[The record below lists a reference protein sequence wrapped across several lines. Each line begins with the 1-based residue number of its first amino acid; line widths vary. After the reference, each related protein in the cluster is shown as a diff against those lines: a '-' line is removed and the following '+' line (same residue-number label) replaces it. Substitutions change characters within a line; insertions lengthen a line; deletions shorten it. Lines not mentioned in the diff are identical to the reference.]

1 MKFKDALLST
11 LIIEVGIA
19 LLAVI
24 NYGATLET
32 LQAVTRFSGR
42 ASLAIFSLIFLFQNH
57 RHVNL
62 KNILSEKYFSIFA
75 IAHGIH
81 LIELLSFV
89 YLSGNDLIPLRL
101 AGGFLAYVLI
111 FIMPYAQYL
120 FEQNRLSFKRFS
132 TLTLVFQ
139 YYVWFIFFM
148 SYLPRVRG
156 ELPNVGG
163 SYSEFVVLLAWVS
176 LMMGVKLQSIIMTK
190 ILFRNNNSK

>member
-11 LIIEVGIA
+11 LIIEVGVA

-24 NYGATLET
+24 NYGATLES

-42 ASLAIFSLIFLFQNH
+42 ASLVIFSLIFLFHNH
-57 RHVNL
+57 RHLPV
-62 KNILSEKYFSIFA
+62 KKILSDQYYSIFA

-81 LIELLSFV
+81 LIQLVCYV
-89 YLSGNDLIPLRL
+89 YLSGNELIPIRL
-101 AGGFLAYVLI
+101 LGGFLAYVLI
-111 FIMPYAQYL
+111 FLMPLAQYL
-120 FEQNRLSFKRFS
+120 FENESLSIKKYS
-132 TLTLVFQ
+132 TLTLIYL

-176 LMMGVKLQSIIMTK
+176 FMMGIKLQALIMSK
-190 ILFRNNNSK
+190 IPFRK

>member
-24 NYGATLET
+24 NYGATLES

-42 ASLAIFSLIFLFQNH
+42 ASLLIFSLIFLFQNH
-57 RHVNL
+57 KHLNV
-62 KNILSEKYFSIFA
+62 KAILSEKYFLIFA

-81 LIELLSFV
+81 LVELLSFV
-89 YLSGNDLIPLRL
+89 YLSGNPLIPLRL

-111 FIMPYAQYL
+111 FIMPYMQSL
-120 FEQNRLSFKRFS
+120 FDRNKISLKAFS
-132 TLTLVFQ
+132 SLTLIYL

-156 ELPNVGG
+156 TLPNVGG

-176 LMMGVKLQSIIMTK
+176 ILMGIKLQS
-190 ILFRNNNSK
+190 LFMAKVSSRK

>member
-24 NYGATLET
+24 NYGATLES

-42 ASLAIFSLIFLFQNH
+42 ASLLIFSLIFLFQNH
-57 RHVNL
+57 KHLNV
-62 KNILSEKYFSIFA
+62 KSILSEKYFLIFA

-81 LIELLSFV
+81 LVELLSFV
-89 YLSGNDLIPLRL
+89 YLSGNPLIPLRL

-111 FIMPYAQYL
+111 FIMPYMQSL
-120 FEQNRLSFKRFS
+120 FDRNKISLKAFS
-132 TLTLVFQ
+132 SLTLIYL

-156 ELPNVGG
+156 TLPNVGG

-176 LMMGVKLQSIIMTK
+176 ILMGIKLQS
-190 ILFRNNNSK
+190 LFMAKVSSRK

>member
-1 MKFKDALLST
+1 MKFKDALLSI

-24 NYGATLET
+24 NYGATLES

-42 ASLAIFSLIFLFQNH
+42 ASLLIFSLIFLFQNH
-57 RHVNL
+57 KHLNV
-62 KNILSEKYFSIFA
+62 KSILSEKYFLIFA

-89 YLSGNDLIPLRL
+89 YLSGNPLIPIRL

-111 FIMPYAQYL
+111 FMMPYAQSM
-120 FEQNRLSFKRFS
+120 FERNKLSLKTFS
-132 TLTLVFQ
+132 SLTLIYL

-156 ELPNVGG
+156 TLTNVGG

-176 LMMGVKLQSIIMTK
+176 VLMGIKLQ
-190 ILFRNNNSK
+190 ILLMAKVSSRK

>member
-24 NYGATLET
+24 NFGATLES

-42 ASLAIFSLIFLFQNH
+42 ASLLIFSLIFLFQNH
-57 RHVNL
+57 KHLNV
-62 KNILSEKYFSIFA
+62 KSILSEKYFLIFA

-81 LIELLSFV
+81 LIQLLSFV
-89 YLSGNDLIPLRL
+89 YLSGNKLIPIRL

-111 FIMPYAQYL
+111 FIMPYAQSM
-120 FEQNRLSFKRFS
+120 FERNKISLKTFS
-132 TLTLVFQ
+132 TLTLIYL

-156 ELPNVGG
+156 TLPNVGG

-176 LMMGVKLQSIIMTK
+176 ILMGIKLQSLLMARVSSRK
-190 ILFRNNNSK
+190 

>member
-1 MKFKDALLST
+1 MKFKDAFLST

-24 NYGATLET
+24 NYGATLES

-42 ASLAIFSLIFLFQNH
+42 ASLLIFSLIFLFQNH
-57 RHVNL
+57 KHLNV
-62 KNILSEKYFSIFA
+62 KSILSEKYFLIFA

-81 LIELLSFV
+81 LVELLSFV
-89 YLSGNDLIPLRL
+89 YLSGNPLIPLRL

-111 FIMPYAQYL
+111 FIMPYMQSL
-120 FEQNRLSFKRFS
+120 FDRNKISLKAFS
-132 TLTLVFQ
+132 SLTLIYL

-156 ELPNVGG
+156 TLPNVGG

-176 LMMGVKLQSIIMTK
+176 ILMGIKLQS
-190 ILFRNNNSK
+190 LFMAKVSSRK

>member
-24 NYGATLET
+24 NYGATLES

-42 ASLAIFSLIFLFQNH
+42 ASLLIFSLIFLFQNH
-57 RHVNL
+57 KHLNV
-62 KNILSEKYFSIFA
+62 KSILSEKYFLIFA

-81 LIELLSFV
+81 LLELLSFV
-89 YLSGNDLIPLRL
+89 YLSGNPLIPIRL

-111 FIMPYAQYL
+111 FIMPYAQSL
-120 FEQNRLSFKRFS
+120 FERNKISLKSFS
-132 TLTLVFQ
+132 SLTLIYL

-156 ELPNVGG
+156 TLTNVGG

-176 LMMGVKLQSIIMTK
+176 ILMGIKLQSLLMAK
-190 ILFRNNNSK
+190 VSFRK

>member
-1 MKFKDALLST
+1 MKFKDSLLSV

-24 NYGATLET
+24 NYGTSLES

-57 RHVNL
+57 RHVNV
-62 KNILSEKYFSIFA
+62 KTILSNQYFLVFA

-81 LIELLSFV
+81 LVQLLTYV
-89 YLSGNDLIPLRL
+89 YLSGNVLIPVRL
-101 AGGFLAYVLI
+101 EGGFLAYVFI
-111 FIMPYAQYL
+111 FFMPYVQQL
-120 FEQNRLSFKRFS
+120 FEKNKISAQAFS
-132 TLTLVFQ
+132 TLTLIYL

-156 ELPNVGG
+156 TLPNVGG
-163 SYSEFVVLLAWVS
+163 SYSEFVMLLAWVS
-176 LMMGVKLQSIIMTK
+176 LIMGIKLQN
-190 ILFRNNNSK
+190 LFMAKKSLKK

>member
-1 MKFKDALLST
+1 MKFKDALLSV

-24 NYGATLET
+24 NYGTSLES

-57 RHVNL
+57 RHVNV
-62 KNILSEKYFSIFA
+62 KTILSDKFFLVFA
-75 IAHGIH
+75 TAHGIH
-81 LIELLSFV
+81 LVQLLTYV
-89 YLSGNDLIPLRL
+89 YLSGNELIPVRL
-101 AGGFLAYVLI
+101 AGGFLAYALI
-111 FIMPYAQYL
+111 FAMPYAQ
-120 FEQNRLSFKRFS
+120 QLSENNKISTRAFS
-132 TLTLVFQ
+132 TLTLIYL

-156 ELPNVGG
+156 TLTNVGG

-176 LMMGVKLQSIIMTK
+176 LIMGIKLQS
-190 ILFRNNNSK
+190 LFMAKPSFKK